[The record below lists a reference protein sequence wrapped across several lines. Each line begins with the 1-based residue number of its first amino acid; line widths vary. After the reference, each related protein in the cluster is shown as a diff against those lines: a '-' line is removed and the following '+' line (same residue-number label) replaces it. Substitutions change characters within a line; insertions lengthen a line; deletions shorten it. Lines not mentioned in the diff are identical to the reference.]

1 MNRLANDSVIS
12 YVLAI
17 DPGPIFSGVALIN
30 RQTFK
35 PLRVG
40 KETNYTTM
48 QFIDDVF
55 VGRFFSDELLV
66 VIEMVGHYGTGMP
79 AGSDVFD
86 TCVWIGR
93 FIQHYKAMG
102 VRVYTL
108 KRQAVKLNLCGT
120 PRARDSN
127 ITQALV
133 DRFAKGH
140 RNFGKGTK
148 KEPGFFHGF
157 QKDIWQAYAL
167 GVTSIDIGSFNLEE
181 QA

>member
-1 MNRLANDSVIS
+1 MNRPASNSIVS
-12 YVLAI
+12 HVLAI

-30 RQTFK
+30 RQNFK
-35 PLRVG
+35 PVRVG

-48 QFIDDVF
+48 RFIEDMAT
-55 VGRFFSDELLV
+55 REFFSDELMI

-79 AGSDVFD
+79 AGSEIFD

-93 FIQHYKAMG
+93 FIQHYRAMG

-127 ITQALV
+127 ITQALI
-133 DRFAKGH
+133 DRFAKGQ

-167 GVTSIDIGSFNLEE
+167 GVTSIDIGSFKLEE
-181 QA
+181 QE